1 MNAVPATPWPLHI
14 FAFLLIPMACW
25 QLWLFPG
32 IPNYYAQHFLIY
44 PSLVFMLWAWKRGL
58 WTLAEAWRL
67 TRPFFPW
74 LLLLV
79 ILQIVADWRSARFFL
94 PEGAPI
100 WRSIVTGLIKLG
112 AQLPL
117 YFFCPALPGT
127 PAGRDEPP
135 RDASRC
141 CLVF

>member
-1 MNAVPATPWPLHI
+1 MNAVPTTPWPLHI

-58 WTLAEAWRL
+58 WTLAEVWRL
-67 TRPFFPW
+67 ARPFFPW

-79 ILQIVADWRSARFFL
+79 ILQAVADWRSARFFC
-94 PEGAPI
+94 
-100 WRSIVTGLIKLG
+100 RR
-112 AQLPL
+112 
-117 YFFCPALPGT
+117 ALRCGVP
-127 PAGRDEPP
+127 
-135 RDASRC
+135 SRQA
-141 CLVF
+141 